1 MNIQQLEYI
10 VAVDTWRHFS
20 TAAEKCNIT
29 QPTLSMMIQ
38 RLEEELGVK
47 IFDRTKQPVI
57 TTDIGMKIIE
67 QARII
72 LSETKQLKKIVADQK
87 NEAQGELHIG
97 IIPTVAPYLLPLF
110 LNTFLKKYPNIKLR
124 ISEFTTDQ
132 IINQL
137 EKQHLDAGI
146 LATPLKISSV
156 KEQPLFYEQFVVYAS
171 REEKLMKKKYLLADD
186 IDVNHL
192 WLLEEGH
199 CLRSQVVN
207 LCELKRKESLM
218 QNLDYQAG
226 SIETLKKM
234 VDLNNGITILPELA
248 LRDLTKKQQK
258 NIRFFRSPAPV
269 REISI
274 VTYRYFAKHNLIE
287 VLKNEIL
294 ASLPENMKDSI
305 KKQIAQIN

>member
-1 MNIQQLEYI
+1 MNLQQLEYI

-38 RLEEELGVK
+38 RLEEELDIR
-47 IFDRTKQPVI
+47 IFDRSKQPVI
-57 TTDIGMKIIE
+57 TTDIGNKIIE
-67 QARII
+67 QARTI
-72 LSETKQLKKIVADQK
+72 LSETKQLKKLVAEQK
-87 NEAQGELHIG
+87 GEVHGDLHIG

-110 LNTFLKKYPNIKLR
+110 LTGFLKKYPHVKLR

-132 IINQL
+132 IIHQL

-146 LATPLKISSV
+146 LATPLDLPSV

-171 REEKLMKKKYLLADD
+171 QEEKMMRKKYLLADD
-186 IDVNHL
+186 INVNHL

-207 LCELKRKESLM
+207 LCELKRQESLM

-234 VDLNNGITILPELA
+234 VDMNNGITILPELA
-248 LRDLTKKQQK
+248 LRDLTRKQQK
-258 NIRFFRSPAPV
+258 NIRYFRAPAPV

-274 VTYRYFAKHNLIE
+274 VTYRYFVKYNLIDA
-287 VLKNEIL
+287 LKKEIL
-294 ASLPENMKDSI
+294 ASLPPGMKEARKNQITSI
-305 KKQIAQIN
+305 H